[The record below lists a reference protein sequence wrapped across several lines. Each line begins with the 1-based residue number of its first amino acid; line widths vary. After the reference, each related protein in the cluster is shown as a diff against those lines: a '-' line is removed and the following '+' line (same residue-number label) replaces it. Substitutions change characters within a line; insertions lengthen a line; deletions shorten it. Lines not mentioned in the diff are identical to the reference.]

1 MTKSEIARNISE
13 YVFILGASDPEMIA
27 IEAAIRNVF
36 AHYDAEPQI
45 YHAAFVGADG
55 TVARVHGGVA
65 YKGTHLIDESF
76 VPRTVVTAADI
87 DGVCGYSEDIPFED
101 QDGLTPVWVECAVEG
116 GDRKRGFVVDHHR
129 PGDAG
134 YGKSPEKFWEA
145 SSIGQVYRLFQYV
158 NWVPTEIADAA
169 FGEDRFLIAA
179 SDHCPGH
186 AFAGKCPGVDIPALK
201 AMRAANSAA
210 FNKMDPETWIQVVDA
225 SIAKLQA
232 SPRGELAGHVYAIV
246 SEDIAL
252 GNHAQLIS
260 GLPMQYTMPGSPRD
274 PRVKVGL
281 LGGEPALIAAWM
293 EFKASVLVDI
303 YGDPARGYCGGYLPS

>member
-1 MTKSEIARNISE
+1 MTNSTTATLLNSL
-13 YVFILGASDPEMIA
+13 VFVLGAADPEMQA
-27 IEAAIRNVF
+27 IELAIEHICQQLGVRANVQ
-36 AHYDAEPQI
+36 Y
-45 YHAAFVGADG
+45 AAFVGADG
-55 TVARVHGGVA
+55 TVNRCHGGVA
-65 YKGTHLIDESF
+65 YKATHLLDSWELICNGLDSAISTTI
-76 VPRTVVTAADI
+76 PAGRTPI
-87 DGVCGYSEDIPFED
+87 WI
-101 QDGLTPVWVECAVEG
+101 ECEHVG
-116 GDRKRGFVVDHHR
+116 SVRSGHVIDHHR
-129 PGDAG
+129 AGDPG
-134 YGKSPEKFWEA
+134 YGLPPSQFWEA
-145 SSIGQVYRLFQYV
+145 SSIGQIYALFLENGVDLQLC
-158 NWVPTEIADAA
+158 AAA

-232 SPRGELAGHVYAIV
+232 SPRGELAGHVYAIA

-260 GLPMQYTMPGSPRD
+260 GLPMEYTMPGSPRD

-281 LGGEPALIAAWM
+281 LGGEPELVAAWM
-293 EFKASVLVDI
+293 ASKASQLTDI
-303 YGDPARGYCGGYLPS
+303 YGDPARGYAGGYLPS